1 MSSSTNVDIDFS
13 STSYELLKPYPQL
26 DVVSNIGSNIA
37 EDGLATDD
45 FLEKNTR
52 FQKNLP
58 STIPVVTSM
67 LSSSP
72 SLRSQHHGNIFTYS
86 FHTCKLNPYVVRDTR
101 GSGTLYNTKK
111 GRYFLIELDQNA
123 DLLLTKKNSFNIYTN
138 DIDMT
143 NDHHRIFN
151 STSKKVNV
159 NFLIGTY
166 LTFIFAINRQFSPDT
181 INKYFKRLRQLLLEK
196 LIAIKNRIS
205 QPSKN
210 RTTKT
215 FIRFSAGAHVIY
227 LGYYFRCD
235 LDCAQPAAVVLS
247 QNRWKCNHHLGSILG
262 VSPEKKKSNLNIPG
276 YRSRFDSSH
285 NHWKEIHSTRLGVT
299 YDVIVRRYNE
309 WRGKKDNYLQTIME
323 PTATTTKKGVK
334 SARFYYKEYSGLQFD
349 VNRTQSQLDRWNRLV
364 NSIINSERY
373 LYNPKPFLIN
383 KNSTVFKK
391 IQHAVERSP
400 LSRITDED
408 KYAEK
413 IIRKRAKN
421 WKHRVKKRNKLK
433 KKLPDLPP
441 NFTGDAHAFY
451 FTTYNINLYV
461 YNVRRRFDLSRL
473 PGFKYSYPKAK
484 RNYNKHQIYKKN
496 LSRSRTE
503 VEQSASSVVNDP
515 PCEIHKHHGYDKAE
529 SPPIPEFWSKILN
542 TRSTSL
548 NETKRYLN
556 EEINLPDRNTPP
568 PESTKIIIDN
578 PPPRP
583 IARPRRIRKELPPT
597 LGPDL

>member
-1 MSSSTNVDIDFS
+1 
-13 STSYELLKPYPQL
+13 
-26 DVVSNIGSNIA
+26 
-37 EDGLATDD
+37 
-45 FLEKNTR
+45 
-52 FQKNLP
+52 
-58 STIPVVTSM
+58 M

-334 SARFYYKEYSGLQFD
+334 SARFYYKD
-349 VNRTQSQLDRWNRLV
+349 
-364 NSIINSERY
+364 
-373 LYNPKPFLIN
+373 
-383 KNSTVFKK
+383 
-391 IQHAVERSP
+391 
-400 LSRITDED
+400 
-408 KYAEK
+408 
-413 IIRKRAKN
+413 
-421 WKHRVKKRNKLK
+421 
-433 KKLPDLPP
+433 
-441 NFTGDAHAFY
+441 
-451 FTTYNINLYV
+451 
-461 YNVRRRFDLSRL
+461 
-473 PGFKYSYPKAK
+473 YPKAK